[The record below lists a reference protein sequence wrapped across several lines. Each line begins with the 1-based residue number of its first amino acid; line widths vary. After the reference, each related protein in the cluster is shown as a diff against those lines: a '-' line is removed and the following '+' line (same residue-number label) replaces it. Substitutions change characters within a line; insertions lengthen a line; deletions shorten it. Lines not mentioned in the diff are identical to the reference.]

1 MIELRHISKT
11 FRGKRDVH
19 AVKDVSL
26 TVEEGDIFGV
36 IGFSGAGKSTLVR
49 CINLLEWPD
58 SGEVLIKGRDITKLR
73 GRELRVSREDIGMIF
88 QHFNLFRSRTVGENI
103 AFPLQYR
110 GQNRS
115 DMARRVKELLE
126 LVGLE
131 DKADVYPSQLSGGQK
146 QRVGI
151 ARALASKP
159 AILLCDE
166 GTSALDPQT
175 TQSILALLRRLNNRL
190 NLTMVIITHEMP
202 VIKAI
207 CTHAAVME
215 AGRIIEQGAVFDIFS
230 NPREQITREFIETTS
245 NLRKIHDLLEYKSS
259 AIRLGRGQ
267 ILARFSYVGRNTIEP
282 LISGISINFN
292 LKINIIFA
300 DIDIVQETPIGGL
313 VNIIEGEPER
323 IEQAIQWMGEKG
335 VRVEVLK
342 HG

>member
-11 FRGKRDVH
+11 FQGKRDVH
-19 AVKDVSL
+19 AVRDVSL
-26 TVEEGDIFGV
+26 SVEEGEIFGV

-49 CINLLEWPD
+49 CINLLERPD
-58 SGEVLIKGRDITKLR
+58 NGEVLIKGRDITKLQ
-73 GRELRVSREDIGMIF
+73 GRELRASRRDIGMIF
-88 QHFNLFRSRTVGENI
+88 QHFNLFHSRTAGENI

-110 GQNRS
+110 QMSRN
-115 DMARRVKELLE
+115 DITLRVKELLE

-131 DKADVYPSQLSGGQK
+131 DKADAYPSQLSGGQK

-159 AILLCDE
+159 SILLCDE

-175 TQSILALLRRLNNRL
+175 TQSILTLLRQLNKRL
-190 NLTMVIITHEMP
+190 NLTMVVITHEMP
-202 VIKAI
+202 VIKSI

-230 NPREQITREFIETTS
+230 NPRERITKDFIETTS
-245 NLRKIHDLLEYKSS
+245 SLRKIHDLLEDKSS
-259 AIRLGRGQ
+259 LVHLEKGQ
-267 ILARFSYVGRNTIEP
+267 ILARFSYAGRNTVEP
-282 LISGISINFN
+282 LISSISVNFN

-300 DIDIVQETPIGGL
+300 DLDIVQETPVGGL

-323 IEQAIQWMGEKG
+323 VSKAIQWMGEKG
-335 VRVEVLK
+335 VQVEVLK